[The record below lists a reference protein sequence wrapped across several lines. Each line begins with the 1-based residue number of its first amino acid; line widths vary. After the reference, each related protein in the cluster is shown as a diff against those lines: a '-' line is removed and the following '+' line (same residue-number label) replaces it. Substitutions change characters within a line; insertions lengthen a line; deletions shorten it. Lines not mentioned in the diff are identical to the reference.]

1 MPFTKETAREAQAKG
16 EKVKKQY
23 KQDLWEFIAS
33 GGVQMYQDRLQKQYE
48 GVELTKPEQEAMD
61 RSERLFPY
69 VKSKKMP
76 VNDDGD
82 SVFEIRI
89 KTV

>member
-16 EKVKKQY
+16 ERAKKQY
-23 KQDLWEFIAS
+23 KQDLWALLA
-33 GGVQMYQDRLQKQYE
+33 GGHKDDYNDKLENLRD
-48 GVELTKPEQEAMD
+48 GVELTKPEIDFMD
-61 RSERLFPY
+61 RVERLFPY
-69 VKSKKMP
+69 AKAKKMP